1 MNSSVIFR
9 GAVGIALLLGVVW
22 KIMMIPRDYDL
33 PRDFVVGFLQ
43 QNHFS
48 VTVDSNFLIDTPL
61 IEARNN
67 SCRLHIARVRT
78 RRIELECDRAL
89 LHGKAATFH
98 CLSWPS
104 STSGSQFC
112 GPPSITI
119 GPGFSMNWDYLGMP
133 RRPSLSGPIL
143 LAMPKGYP
151 GSSCE
156 IPG

>member
-33 PRDFVVGFLQ
+33 PRDSVVGFLQ

-67 SCRLHIARVRT
+67 SCRLHIARVEPDGSNWNA
-78 RRIELECDRAL
+78 IEHFFTAKQQHFIVF
-89 LHGKAATFH
+89 HGRVYER
-98 CLSWPS
+98 
-104 STSGSQFC
+104 Q
-112 GPPSITI
+112 
-119 GPGFSMNWDYLGMP
+119 
-133 RRPSLSGPIL
+133 PIL
-143 LAMPKGYP
+143 
-151 GSSCE
+151 
-156 IPG
+156 